1 MQQRDRAVFVGDKYC
16 SYSGN
21 ALEDAPQ
28 LKHLDDI
35 APDAFATLKT
45 AYENAWTVTG
55 RVTSSYLYKR
65 NYSSSN
71 ANLTHSFW
79 WIALCDK
86 NDQLHQFSLNAESRV
101 FENIKKGDVLS
112 VVFPTSLTL
121 THQIMGR
128 EAKAR
133 VTDDTK
139 VPAAVVHRD
148 ENQQYNI
155 DSWFTPSD
163 RPKSYWFVLTFILAM
178 FGFGSVLGA
187 GPEMLGGALLVA
199 FVTFLLEYVANGN
212 KHEKQLEKHATLTGA
227 MDAFL
232 NVTKKQLGFHLAARE
247 HMPSDIFCHR
257 CEERIASDS
266 VFCASCGSQ
275 QNTDS
280 SRVQTTNVA
289 AIESDLLG
297 QFHVDYSEA
306 YTHKRVLGKDQDC
319 EVNVSC
325 MLAKVVSR
333 DTSSNVSDVTTTKTT
348 TRSYDVYHGNR
359 YQRTETETSVSSNR
373 LRQSKMTGKLVIKLA
388 NDEIR
393 EQGFAEDIIGG
404 LDEGDW
410 FIYARADAQ
419 FPVSSH
425 NREYAY
431 NLSQNHHFTTSTFKS
446 YSGPSAIAKWVILL
460 VLFLGGNWL
469 WSANALDILIQFQEY
484 AFAEELSYYMPIVE
498 NIPLIVFALLNVYWF
513 VRTLAV
519 SAQNRKARESILSR
533 LSDTLKQFEI
543 ELPQLQ
549 EKIKRI
555 S

>member
-1 MQQRDRAVFVGDKYC
+1 MQQRDHTVYVGDKYC
-16 SYSGN
+16 SYSG
-21 ALEDAPQ
+21 AVLEDAPQ
-28 LKHLDDI
+28 LKHLDEV
-35 APDAFATLKT
+35 APDAFATMKS

-55 RVTSSYLYKR
+55 RVLSSYLYKR
-65 NYSSSN
+65 HYSTN
-71 ANLTHSFW
+71 NMNLTHSFW
-79 WIALCDK
+79 WIELLDK
-86 NDQLHQFSLNAESRV
+86 DNKSHQFSLDAESRV

-121 THQIMGR
+121 THNIVGR

-133 VTDDTK
+133 VTNDTK

-148 ENQQYNI
+148 KNQQYSI
-155 DSWFTPSD
+155 DSWYAPSD
-163 RPKSYWFVLTFILAM
+163 RPTTYWFVLTFILAM

-187 GPEMLGGALLVA
+187 GPEMLGGAFLVA
-199 FVTFLLEYVANGN
+199 LVTFLLEYVANGN
-212 KHEKQLEKHATLTGA
+212 KHEKQIAKYGALTGA
-227 MDAFL
+227 MDVFL
-232 NVTKKQLGFHLAARE
+232 NVTKEQLGFHLAARE
-247 HMPSDIFCHR
+247 HTPNDIFCHR
-257 CEERIASDS
+257 CEQRIASDS

-275 QNTDS
+275 QNADPDKI
-280 SRVQTTNVA
+280 QTTNVA
-289 AIESDLLG
+289 AIENELLS
-297 QFHVDYSEA
+297 QFHEDYKET
-306 YTHKRVLGKDQDC
+306 YTHKRVLGEDQGC

-333 DTSSNVSDVTTTKTT
+333 DTSSNVSDVTTTTTT
-348 TRSYDVYHGNR
+348 TRQYDVYHGNR

-373 LRQSKMTGKLVIKLA
+373 LRQSTMNGKLVIKLA

-393 EQGFAEDIIGG
+393 EQGFAEDIVGG

-425 NREYAY
+425 NREFAY
-431 NLSQNHHFTTSTFKS
+431 NVSQDHHFTTSTFRS
-446 YSGPSAIAKWVILL
+446 YSGPSAIAKWIVLL

-469 WSANALDILIQFQEY
+469 WSANAWDVLMQFKEY
-484 AFAEELSYYMPIVE
+484 AFAEELSYYMPIVK

-513 VRTLAV
+513 ARTLAL
-519 SAQNRKARESILSR
+519 SAQNRRARESILSR
-533 LSDTLKQFEI
+533 LSDTLKQFET
-543 ELPQLQ
+543 ELPELQ

>member
-35 APDAFATLKT
+35 APDALATLKT

-139 VPAAVVHRD
+139 VPAAIVHRD

-163 RPKSYWFVLTFILAM
+163 RPKSYWFVLTFVLAM

-187 GPEMLGGALLVA
+187 GPEMLGGA
-199 FVTFLLEYVANGN
+199 
-212 KHEKQLEKHATLTGA
+212 
-227 MDAFL
+227 D
-232 NVTKKQLGFHLAARE
+232 
-247 HMPSDIFCHR
+247 
-257 CEERIASDS
+257 
-266 VFCASCGSQ
+266 
-275 QNTDS
+275 
-280 SRVQTTNVA
+280 
-289 AIESDLLG
+289 
-297 QFHVDYSEA
+297 
-306 YTHKRVLGKDQDC
+306 
-319 EVNVSC
+319 
-325 MLAKVVSR
+325 
-333 DTSSNVSDVTTTKTT
+333 
-348 TRSYDVYHGNR
+348 
-359 YQRTETETSVSSNR
+359 
-373 LRQSKMTGKLVIKLA
+373 
-388 NDEIR
+388 
-393 EQGFAEDIIGG
+393 
-404 LDEGDW
+404 
-410 FIYARADAQ
+410 
-419 FPVSSH
+419 
-425 NREYAY
+425 
-431 NLSQNHHFTTSTFKS
+431 
-446 YSGPSAIAKWVILL
+446 
-460 VLFLGGNWL
+460 
-469 WSANALDILIQFQEY
+469 
-484 AFAEELSYYMPIVE
+484 
-498 NIPLIVFALLNVYWF
+498 
-513 VRTLAV
+513 
-519 SAQNRKARESILSR
+519 
-533 LSDTLKQFEI
+533 
-543 ELPQLQ
+543 
-549 EKIKRI
+549 
-555 S
+555 